1 MAFGV
6 NPACIL
12 LRLETILATKDTALL
27 KRKVWAIRH
36 RSFTIPR
43 LNQHHPSSVF
53 ASEWLSKI
61 GLLTLLVW
69 VGISA
74 SAHAAPREVR
84 VGVYSNLPKLG
95 LSVDRQPTGIFGDLL
110 LEIAKR
116 EEWQVQT
123 TPCEWQQCLNALKAG
138 QIDLL
143 PDVAYSDRRDQELD
157 FHTLPALHSWSTLYV
172 PHGTSLESVLGL
184 QNKKIVVLEKSI
196 QEDYLRQTLRDFGI
210 SCEFVLVRSYDEGFA
225 LVASGKADAVSANQ
239 YYGDSNATR
248 YRLSPS
254 SIMFQP
260 ARLFFATAEG
270 RNADLLVAIDAHLK
284 SWQSAFDSP
293 YFAVRKSW
301 VAEPPVSVL
310 PWWGAWAL
318 GGLVAVILITILI
331 ARALRVQVIKQT
343 AQLQDDL
350 VRIRETDAA
359 LRESEH
365 RYRMLAERSPLA
377 IQVFAPDGS
386 VLRVNAAWEQ
396 LWHASF
402 DDLKHYNVL
411 QDQLLETLG
420 ILPLLKRVFAGE
432 TLVLPEHSYE
442 RIAGGTAVQ
451 SKKIWLRVHCYPV
464 YGDAGQLVEIVA
476 IQEDISARK
485 ETEAALQET
494 AHRLD
499 LATEAAGIGIW
510 DMNIE
515 TGDAYHS
522 HQMTAMLGYSEGE
535 LGTHWDDWASI
546 VHPDD
551 TANVKQQI
559 AALAAT
565 PDRPYCVMLRVRAKD
580 GSEHWIESR
589 GRVIEHCDGK
599 VVRMAGTHLDIT
611 ARKQVDAEL
620 QQYREH
626 LEEVVVQRTIDLEAA
641 KAAAEAASQAKS
653 TFLANM
659 SHELRTPMNG
669 VMGMIDMARRRM
681 ADVKGLEFLDKAK
694 LSAERLLGVLND
706 ILDLSKIEADR
717 LVLENVPFR
726 LADSVGNVIGFLENN
741 ASQKGLRLTT
751 DVPADLF
758 NLTLCGDSLRLG
770 QILINLISNAIKF
783 SEHGEIVLRAKLVAE
798 TIEVLKIR
806 FEIVDTGLGIDVEA
820 QTRLFQSFEQADSS
834 MTRRY
839 GGTGLGLAICKRLVQ
854 LMGGDIGVE
863 SVLGRGSTFWFIVPF
878 QKRDFA
884 SIPPAKVVSM
894 LSAEQRLKANYAG
907 KHILLAEDEPITQE
921 VSRCLL
927 EDVGLKVDIA
937 EDGLQALALA
947 KQTAYALILMD
958 MQMPNMNGVD
968 ATQAIRADSL
978 NVATPILAM
987 TANAFEEDRQ
997 VCREAG
1003 MNDHIAKP
1011 VDPGKLYETLL
1022 AWLDIRG
1029 N

>member
-1 MAFGV
+1 MF
-6 NPACIL
+6 
-12 LRLETILATKDTALL
+12 AT
-27 KRKVWAIRH
+27 
-36 RSFTIPR
+36 
-43 LNQHHPSSVF
+43 
-53 ASEWLSKI
+53 EWLSKI
-61 GLLTLLVW
+61 GLFALLVW
-69 VGISA
+69 IGISA
-74 SAHAAPREVR
+74 SAHAVPREVR

-95 LSVDRQPTGIFGDLL
+95 LTVDRQPTGIFGDLL

-123 TPCEWQQCLNALKAG
+123 TPCEWQQCLNALKTG

-143 PDVAYSDRRDQELD
+143 PDVAYSDRRDQEMD
-157 FHTLPALHSWSTLYV
+157 FHTLPALHGWSTLYV
-172 PHGTSLESVLGL
+172 PTGTSLESVLGL
-184 QNKKIVVLEKSI
+184 KNKKIVVLEKSI
-196 QEDYLRQTLRDFGI
+196 QEDYLRQMLQDFGI
-210 SCEFVLVRSYDEGFA
+210 PCEFLLVKTYDDGFA
-225 LVASGKADAVSANQ
+225 LVASGKADAVAANQ
-239 YYGDSNATR
+239 YYGDSNAAR

-270 RNADLLVAIDAHLK
+270 RNADLLVAIDFYLK

-293 YFAVRKSW
+293 YFSVRKSW
-301 VAEPPVSVL
+301 MSEPPASVL
-310 PWWGAWAL
+310 PWWGTWAL
-318 GGLVAVILITILI
+318 GGLVVVILIVILM

-350 VRIRETDAA
+350 VRIREADAA

-377 IQVFAPDGS
+377 IQVFAPDGT

-411 QDQLLETLG
+411 QDQHLETLG

-432 TLVLPEHSYE
+432 TLVLPEHPYD
-442 RIAGGTAVQ
+442 RGAGGTAIQ
-451 SKKIWLRVHCYPV
+451 SNKIWLRVYCYPV
-464 YGDAGQLVEIVA
+464 LGDAGQVVEVVA
-476 IQEDISARK
+476 IQEDISVRK
-485 ETEAALQET
+485 QTEAALQET

-499 LATEAAGIGIW
+499 MATEAAGIGIW
-510 DMNIE
+510 DMNME
-515 TGDAYHS
+515 TGEAYHS
-522 HQMTAMLGYSEGE
+522 RQMAAMLGYAEGE
-535 LGTHWDDWASI
+535 LGTHWDDWAAI
-546 VHPDD
+546 IQPDD
-551 TANVKQQI
+551 MANVRQQI
-559 AALAAT
+559 AALAT
-565 PDRPYCVMLRVRAKD
+565 MPERPYSVMFRVRAKD

-589 GRVIEHCDGK
+589 GRVIEHRDGK

-626 LEEVVVQRTIDLEAA
+626 LEELVLLRTIDLEAA
-641 KAAAEAASQAKS
+641 KAAAEAASRAKS

-669 VMGMIDMARRRM
+669 VMGMIDMAKRRM
-681 ADVKGLEFLDKAK
+681 ADAKGLEQLEKAK

-717 LVLENVPFR
+717 LVLENVPFQ
-726 LADSVGNVIGFLENN
+726 LADSVGNVIGVLEHS

-751 DVPADLF
+751 DVPADLA
-758 NLTLCGDSLRLG
+758 NLPLFGDPLRLG
-770 QILINLISNAIKF
+770 QILINLLGNAIKF
-783 SEHGEIVLRAKLVAE
+783 TEQGEIVLRAKLIAE
-798 TIEVLKIR
+798 TVEVLKVR
-806 FEIVDTGLGIDVEA
+806 FEIVDTGIGIDAEA
-820 QTRLFQSFEQADSS
+820 QMRLFQSFEQADNS

-854 LMGGDIGVE
+854 LMGGDIGLE
-863 SVLGRGSTFWFIVPF
+863 SALGSGSTFWFIVPLK
-878 QKRDFA
+878 KRDSA
-884 SIPPAKVVSM
+884 SLPHAKVVSA
-894 LSAEQRLKANYAG
+894 LSTEQRLKTDYAG
-907 KHILLAEDEPITQE
+907 ARILLAEDEPITQE
-921 VSRCLL
+921 ISRCLL
-927 EDVGLKVDIA
+927 EDVGMEVDIA
-937 EDGLQALALA
+937 ADGLQALALA

-987 TANAFEEDRQ
+987 TANAFAEDKARCLA
-997 VCREAG
+997 VG
-1003 MNDHIAKP
+1003 MNDFITKP
-1011 VDPGKLYETLL
+1011 VNPDALYLSLL
-1022 AWLDIRG
+1022 SWLTRDTAA
-1029 N
+1029 